1 MSKKD
6 FKIQDSITGI
16 RKSKLKRYQELIIG
30 TDKIS
35 DLIKYEFIVFF
46 FSRLP
51 GALGILL
58 RGKFFPILFAK
69 TGRGVVFGNNIVI
82 RHPGKII
89 LGDNVIIDDNV
100 LLDAKGSENSGIT
113 VKDDV
118 FIGRNTILSCKG
130 GVIILEERA
139 NVGFNCE
146 IFSSNRVVIG
156 KDNLIAAYT
165 YVVGGGN
172 YKLDRMDIPIN
183 QQPDFEGKGG
193 VITEDDVWLAAH
205 VVLLDGTKVGKG
217 SVIAAGAIV
226 SGEIPPYSIAGGI
239 PAKVIKNRLDPNH
252 KKNNQQC

>member
-6 FKIQDSITGI
+6 FKIQESITGI
-16 RKSKLKRYQELIIG
+16 RKSKIKRYQELVIG
-30 TDKIS
+30 TEKLS
-35 DLIKYEFIVFF
+35 DLIKYEIIMLF

-51 GALGILL
+51 GALGIFL
-58 RGKFFPILFAK
+58 RGKFYPMLLGK
-69 TGRGVVFGNNIVI
+69 TGQGIVFGNNII
-82 RHPGKII
+82 FRHPKKIF

-100 LLDAKGSENSGIT
+100 LLDAKGGESSRIQL
-113 VKDDV
+113 KDDV
-118 FIGRNTILSCKG
+118 FIGRNSILSCKG
-130 GVIILEERA
+130 GAIILEDRA

-172 YKLDRMDIPIN
+172 YKLDRMDISIN

-193 VITEDDVWLAAH
+193 VVTEEDVWLAAR

-226 SGEIPPYSIAGGI
+226 SGEIPSYSIAGGV
-239 PAKVIKNRLDPNH
+239 PAKVL
-252 KKNNQQC
+252 KKRGE

>member
-6 FKIQDSITGI
+6 FKIQETITGV
-16 RKSKLKRYQELIIG
+16 RKSKVKRYQELVIG
-30 TDKIS
+30 SEKIS
-35 DLIKYEFIVFF
+35 DLIKYEIIMLL

-51 GALGILL
+51 GALGIFL
-58 RGKFFPILFAK
+58 RSKFYPMLFGKV
-69 TGRGVVFGNNIVI
+69 GRGTVFGMNITL
-82 RHPGKII
+82 RHPKKIF
-89 LGDNVIIDDNV
+89 LGNNVIIDDNV
-100 LLDAKGSENSGIT
+100 LLDAKGAENSRIT
-113 VKDDV
+113 LEDEV

-130 GVIILEERA
+130 GEIILSERA

-165 YVVGGGN
+165 YIVGGGN
-172 YKLDRMDIPIN
+172 YKLDRTDIPIN

-193 VITEDDVWLAAH
+193 VITDEDVWLAAH

-226 SGEIPPYSIAGGI
+226 SGEIPPYSIAGGV
-239 PAKVIKNRLDPNH
+239 PAKVIKSRI
-252 KKNNQQC
+252 Q